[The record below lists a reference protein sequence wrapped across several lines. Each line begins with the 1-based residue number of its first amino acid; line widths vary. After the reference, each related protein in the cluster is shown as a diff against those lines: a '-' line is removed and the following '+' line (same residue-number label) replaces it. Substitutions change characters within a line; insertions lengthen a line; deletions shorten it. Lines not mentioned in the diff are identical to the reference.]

1 MQGLKQ
7 IVGVILVH
15 PTTNVPVGVLGADGK
30 EYLFLTQA
38 NTAALTTP
46 SLSLSTTDGSGAPGN
61 VTINTPRG
69 RAAIATGVASI
80 TVTNPLVTA
89 NSTILVA
96 LSSTDV
102 TLTSLLR
109 VVPGAGSFTV
119 TGVAVATAPAVFDFV
134 VLN

>member
-15 PTTNVPVGVLGADGK
+15 PTTNVPVGVLGADGI
-30 EYLFLTQA
+30 EYLFATQL
-38 NTAALTTP
+38 NTPALLAP
-46 SLSLSTTDGSGAPGN
+46 GLSLAMTNNSGTPGN
-61 VTINTPRG
+61 TTINTPRG
-69 RAAIATGVASI
+69 RAAIAAGVAVV
-80 TVTNPLVTA
+80 TVTNSLVTA

-96 LSSTDV
+96 LASADV

-109 VVPGAGSFTV
+109 VVPAAGSFTV
-119 TGVAVATAPAVFDFV
+119 TGVAVATAATTFDFV